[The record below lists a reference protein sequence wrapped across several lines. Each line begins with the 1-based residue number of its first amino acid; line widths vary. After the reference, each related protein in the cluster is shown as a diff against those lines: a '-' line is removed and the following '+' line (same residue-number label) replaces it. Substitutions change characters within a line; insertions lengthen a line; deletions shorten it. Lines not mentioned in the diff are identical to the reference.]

1 MTPDHAKFLSQV
13 IGKQLQTEWMT
24 TYKTISAVPED
35 KKSYKPQDDSRDA
48 WFLAHHIATTDVGFL
63 RAVNENDFAAFKV
76 ETPATTIGAL
86 ANWYKLEFPKALE
99 QALAKDGQHLAK
111 DVKAFGGALNLPSV
125 LYMLFCNNHMVHHR
139 GQLSTY
145 LRPMGSKCPAIY
157 GSSFDEKMQM

>member
-24 TYKTISAVPED
+24 TYKTINAVPED
-35 KKSYKPQDDSRDA
+35 KKSYKPQEDSRDA

-76 ETPATTIGAL
+76 ETTATTISAL
-86 ANWYKLEFPKALE
+86 AIWYKLEFPKALE

-111 DVKAFGGALNLPSV
+111 DVKAFGFLNLPSV

-145 LRPMGSKCPAIY
+145 LRPMGGKCPAIY
-157 GSSFDEKMQM
+157 GPSFDEKP